1 MKRDGRHE
9 PLDLAKLRRR
19 FEEKGDG
26 LNMEYI
32 NFDVIVAK
40 LAEGIYQGKRQKLFL
55 IVSYLTSNLRKLTN
69 IWCRCED

>member
-1 MKRDGRHE
+1 VKYVVKRDGRHE

-19 FEEKGDG
+19 FEEKSEG

-40 LAEGIYQGKRQKLFL
+40 LAEGIYQGKRQKTFSLKFLPNLF
-55 IVSYLTSNLRKLTN
+55 SKKTN
-69 IWCRCED
+69 Q